1 MKHRKP
7 NRRWPH
13 ALIAAALTLG
23 TIGLTASVQAASTT
37 PAPVCT
43 NGLCKVT
50 FDYTGDVYVYAPPS
64 GIRSMS
70 FEVLG
75 AQGGRSGGLGG
86 KVTGT
91 FSTIPTS
98 MNIYVGG
105 AGKTGSLAAGGYNGG
120 GQAGS
125 GHGDEGSGGGAS
137 DIRIAA
143 TLDDRIVVA
152 GGGGGA
158 GGWVGL
164 AGAPGGGLIASA
176 GSGSSPSGGGGG
188 TQLAGGLGGAGSS
201 GNSGTAGTKGLGGA
215 GGGASI
221 GGGGGGGAGYF
232 GGGGGGG
239 DGVPSGTDGAGG
251 GGGSSFASANHTKSV
266 VHTAGAR
273 AGNGQ
278 VILSYAYSPTVVT
291 FAPTSNSGNQLSV
304 TYNLGFSQTVGGL
317 DATDFSFSGSASGC
331 SVSNLGGSGSSYQV
345 TVSGC
350 ADGTV
355 SLVLAADSV
364 TGATSG
370 PAVQATAATIS
381 LDRRNPGFTI
391 AAPATPTNQASIPF
405 TVKADEPVTGLA
417 AGSFEISG
425 SGCRI
430 ESVAG
435 AGTNFTVNVGSCQH
449 AATLV
454 LTLKALSATD
464 SGGNAGPI
472 AAVVSEQVEIDLEVP
487 TPVTLVTNPNS
498 RSGLIGFDFTL
509 NESANGF
516 TESALTLQGQGCQ
529 LAKVSG
535 EGAAYTVW
543 LTGCNQGVSAGV
555 TLLANS
561 LSDSA
566 GNLGPLVDIESP
578 TVLVDDAAPTAQWE
592 LMPRPTQTSQ
602 PVFELTFSEPVSG
615 FSADS
620 LSHSGTSTG
629 CKFASVAILAG
640 SSYRITASGCSAG
653 NLRLELLP
661 GVVIDSSGN
670 LGPIDQVV
678 SESVTIDK
686 SAVAPVTNF
695 AAVKKPKLAAKSAK
709 AIAPAPEAVTS
720 VPTKPTAVKPTQP
733 KVRIVSEKAEP
744 VAEGTPPNKTAGL
757 AALFG
762 ACLLTAVWVANRRR
776 AN

>member
-1 MKHRKP
+1 MKHRKTS
-7 NRRWPH
+7 RRWPH
-13 ALIAAALTLG
+13 AIVAAALTFG
-23 TIGLTASVQAASTT
+23 TIGLTSQVQAASAT
-37 PAPVCT
+37 PAPVCS

-50 FDYTGDVYVYAPPS
+50 FDYTGDFYVYTPPS

-70 FEVLG
+70 FEVFG

-86 KVTGT
+86 KVVGT

-98 MNIYVGG
+98 MNIFVGG
-105 AGKTGSLAAGGYNGG
+105 AGKTGSLATGGYNGG

-137 DIRIAA
+137 DIRLAS

-176 GSGSSPSGGGGG
+176 GSGSSPAGGGGG
-188 TQLAGGLGGAGSS
+188 TQLAGGAGGAGSS
-201 GNSGTAGTKGLGGA
+201 GNSGSAGSKGQGGS

-251 GGGSSFASANHTKSV
+251 GGGSSFASANYTKSV
-266 VHTAGAR
+266 VHTSGAR

-278 VILSYAYSPTVVT
+278 VILTYAYSPSVLS
-291 FAPTSNSGNQLSV
+291 FAPVSNSGNQLSV
-304 TYNLGFSQTVGGL
+304 TYNLGFSQSVGGL
-317 DATDFSFSGSASGC
+317 DAADFSFSGSASGC
-331 SVSNLGGSGSSYQV
+331 SVSNLTGSASSYQV
-345 TVSGC
+345 TISGC

-364 TGATSG
+364 TGATLG
-370 PAVQATAATIS
+370 PSAPASAASIS
-381 LDRRNPGFTI
+381 LDRRNPTFTVT
-391 AAPATPTNQASIPF
+391 APANPTNQASIPF
-405 TVKADEPVTGLA
+405 VVRADEPVTGLTTA
-417 AGSFEISG
+417 SFEVAG
-425 SGCRI
+425 VGCRVD
-430 ESVAG
+430 SVVAS
-435 AGTNFTVNVGSCQH
+435 GTTFTVSVGSCQH
-449 AATLV
+449 GTQVA

-464 SGGNAGPI
+464 SGGNSGPL
-472 AAVVSEQVEIDLEVP
+472 APVASSPVSVDLEVP
-487 TPVTLVTNPNS
+487 TPTTLVTNPNT

-509 NESANGF
+509 NEPATGF
-516 TESALTLQGQGCQ
+516 TDSAISVRGQGCQ
-529 LAKVSG
+529 LSKVSG

-543 LTGCNQGVSAGV
+543 LTGYAQGVSAGV

-561 LSDSA
+561 LSDTA
-566 GNLGPLVDIESP
+566 GNLGPMVNIDSP
-578 TVLVDDAAPTAQWE
+578 VVLVDDAAPTAQWDQ
-592 LMPRPTQTSQ
+592 LPRASQTFQ
-602 PVFELTFSEPVSG
+602 PVFELNFSEPVSG

-620 LSHSGTSTG
+620 LSHSGSSTG

-640 SSYRITASGCSAG
+640 ISYRVTASGCSAG
-653 NLRLELLP
+653 NVRLELLP
-661 GVVIDSSGN
+661 GVVVDSSGN

-678 SESVTIDK
+678 SDLVTIDK
-686 SAVAPVTNF
+686 TPVSPVTNF
-695 AAVKKPKLAAKSAK
+695 AAVKKPKAVKKAVSA
-709 AIAPAPEAVTS
+709 T
-720 VPTKPTAVKPTQP
+720 PTKIVPRPVPHRSTPVRVTKPQ
-733 KVRIVSEKAEP
+733 AETITTEVTP
-744 VAEGTPPNKTAGL
+744 LVEGTPPNKSVGL

-762 ACLLTAVWVANRRR
+762 ACLLTAVWVANRKR
-776 AN
+776 AS